1 MLSYIWPLALVVL
14 SNTAYHVCAKSMP
27 EGVDPFAALT
37 LTYLTGAAVSALLY
51 FLLNRGQS
59 LIREYAQVNWTAF
72 ALGTA
77 IVGLEAGFIY
87 AYKAGWPVSAA
98 QITSS
103 AVLAIVLIV
112 IGRAFYREPLSWNK
126 LVGIA
131 VCLAG
136 LALINYR

>member
-103 AVLAIVLIV
+103 AVLAIALIV
-112 IGRAFYREPLSWNK
+112 IGCAFYREPLSWNK

-136 LALINYR
+136 LALINYQ